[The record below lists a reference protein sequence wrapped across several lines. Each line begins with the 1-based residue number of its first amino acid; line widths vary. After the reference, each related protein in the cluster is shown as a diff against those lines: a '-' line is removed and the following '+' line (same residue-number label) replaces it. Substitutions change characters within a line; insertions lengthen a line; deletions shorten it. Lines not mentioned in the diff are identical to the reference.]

1 MPKGKKFTVM
11 LPGDLHARLK
21 VRCAVDGTRMGA
33 IVRDLVEQACK
44 STVLTE
50 KGRSA
55 KAKQKAGAEAA

>member
-1 MPKGKKFTVM
+1 MA
-11 LPGDLHARLK
+11 PGW
-21 VRCAVDGTRMGA
+21 GA

-44 STVLTE
+44 STVLPE